1 MRKRKLT
8 AVVLSLS
15 MMIVHGT
22 TTFAAEEVDKY
33 DVDGNGI
40 VQMADI
46 VLLNH
51 LICEDIDYCDKSTI
65 VLYDLNNDGFA
76 TVEDLTMLMD
86 YMREN
91 KLFPDITTT
100 TESTTTTTTTTGTT
114 TTESTTTSTTTTET
128 ATTTTS
134 TQITTT
140 SAIPTQTTTTETTT
154 GTTSTTTT
162 SETTTSTTTTSTTTT
177 STTTTTTTTDTTTP
191 STTTD
196 TTSVSK
202 WVNPTRDEVIDKFFE
217 EPITEDEYEYCLE
230 FIAQYDIQY
239 WDIRSLALTQTC
251 NISGVVLSS
260 DFRSSSDYGNWWYVE
275 EDMEYL
281 KNVLY
286 PNLENEDLN
295 FRWEYVSKA
304 LIQPYQG
311 VEECFVSEDGLW
323 IMQLEPSSYEIGHYY
338 WQIVLL
344 DEYGNELDD
353 QNIFNYA
360 KC

>member
-1 MRKRKLT
+1 MKKRKLT
-8 AVVLSLS
+8 AVVLSLA

-22 TTFAAEEVDKY
+22 TTFAEEVEKF

-40 VQMADI
+40 VQMADV

-51 LICEDIDYCDKSTI
+51 LISEDIDYCAENTI
-65 VLYDLNNDGFA
+65 AVYDLNDDGCT
-76 TVEDLTMLMD
+76 TVDDVTMLME

-91 KLFPDITTT
+91 NLFPDTTTT
-100 TESTTTTTTTTGTT
+100 TESTTTTT
-114 TTESTTTSTTTTET
+114 STTTTET
-128 ATTTTS
+128 TTTTTS

-140 SAIPTQTTTTETTT
+140 STTPTQTTTTETTT

-217 EPITEDEYEYCLE
+217 EPITEEEYEYCLE

-260 DFRSSSDYGNWWYVE
+260 DFLSSSDYGNWWYVE

-286 PNLENEDLN
+286 PNLENESLN

-323 IMQLEPSSYEIGHYY
+323 IMQPELTPYEIGEYY

-344 DEYGNELDD
+344 DEYGNELED

-360 KC
+360 KIS